1 MAFRPDLVIDAE
13 PSAGPS
19 TPAFIA
25 RRLWFTLVAATLLLA
40 APGLGHAES
49 DSSSPDSATI
59 DLAKAVGL
67 ALQANPELQ
76 AAVSDIGVASAQRE
90 KAAAARWPTL
100 RAQTGLTEYRREQR
114 LYPAAVPGEPA
125 TISHQIIG
133 ADLLVA
139 FPLYTGG
146 RISGTLDAAELAE
159 QAARSTSQWTKTE
172 LVYRV
177 TVAYFGILAQRR
189 VISALDSTEAA
200 MLQHLER
207 LGALVEERK
216 AAPLDRQR
224 VEVRLAALRQRR
236 IQEQTT
242 LEVQTLTLLALIGNA
257 SRPPPRVT
265 GELSAPP
272 EQGPKAV
279 EVLLQE
285 ALAQRADCRAMR
297 DAVHSQERRVEV
309 AVAGHYPQL
318 QLAGSYG
325 LRWGVFPSVQPE
337 GVSAIADVGQVG
349 LYLDV
354 PIFEGGRVSA
364 EVREQ
369 QARLSAMQERLR
381 QVELRVALEVE
392 AAVLDRRAALE
403 RVALSQATVGQA
415 SEAFRVETEKQA
427 VGKSTISD
435 VLSAQSDLLDAEASR
450 ARALAD
456 ANIATAALRRALG
469 EDT

>member
-1 MAFRPDLVIDAE
+1 M
-13 PSAGPS
+13 
-19 TPAFIA
+19 
-25 RRLWFTLVAATLLLA
+25 
-40 APGLGHAES
+40 
-49 DSSSPDSATI
+49 
-59 DLAKAVGL
+59 DLAKAVEL
-67 ALQANPELQ
+67 ALQNNPELK
-76 AAVSDIGVASAQRE
+76 AAESDIGVASAQRE

-114 LYPAAVPGEPA
+114 LFPAAVPGEPA
-125 TISHQIIG
+125 TISHQILG
-133 ADLLVA
+133 ADVLLA

-146 RISGTLDAAELAE
+146 RLSGTLDAAELAE
-159 QAARSTSQWTKTE
+159 EASRSTSRWTKTE

-177 TVAYFGILAQRR
+177 TAAYFGILAQRR
-189 VISALDSTEAA
+189 LLSALDTSEAA

-224 VEVRLAALRQRR
+224 VEVRLAALKQRR
-236 IQEQTT
+236 IQEQTA
-242 LEVQTLTLLALIGNA
+242 LEVQTLTLLALIGNT

-265 GELSAPP
+265 GELSEPQA
-272 EQGPKAV
+272 QGPKEA
-279 EVLLQE
+279 EALLQE
-285 ALAQRADCRAMR
+285 ALSQRADYRAMR
-297 DAVHSQERRVEV
+297 DAVKSQEHRVEV

-318 QLAGSYG
+318 QVLGSYG
-325 LRWGVFPSVQPE
+325 LRWGAFPSQQPE
-337 GVSAIADVGQVG
+337 GVSAIADVGQLG
-349 LYLDV
+349 IYLDV
-354 PIFEGGRVSA
+354 PIFEGGRGSA

-381 QVELRVALEVE
+381 QVELRVRLELE
-392 AAVLDRRAALE
+392 AAVLDQRAALE

-415 SEAFRVETEKQA
+415 TEAFRVETEKQA

-456 ANIATAALRRALG
+456 ASIATAALRRALG